1 VSVLRN
7 RIIAKHVVPDA
18 GHTHPSITA
27 MTPTVMPLAL
37 VDYGGAGATYQD
49 LHVQP
54 ATGDV
59 NAVPMAVVMPGTFG
73 KVVPAGRA

>member
-1 VSVLRN
+1 MSVLRN
-7 RIIAKHVVPDA
+7 RILAQDRPGGPA
-18 GHTHPSITA
+18 YTHPPGTE
-27 MTPTVMPLAL
+27 MTPTVMPLAM
-37 VDYGGAGATYQD
+37 VDYGGAGARYQD

-59 NAVPMAVVMPGTFG
+59 NAVPLAVVAPGRFG